1 MEVFNQGSGFV
12 SWRETRLTAGWH
24 GNGIWAAVINRWK
37 LTESDLE
44 SLTEVIELKGLIPQ
58 APSFQDASC
67 ADSGSGLPLPPS
79 TEVQLKASIFL
90 FLTRLCPV
98 FLLS

>member
-1 MEVFNQGSGFV
+1 MATVFGQ
-12 SWRETRLTAGWH
+12 RLE
-24 GNGIWAAVINRWK
+24 IRWK

-44 SLTEVIELKGLIPQ
+44 SLTEVVELKGLILQ

-98 FLLS
+98 FLPFSAGPLLSFSRMLC